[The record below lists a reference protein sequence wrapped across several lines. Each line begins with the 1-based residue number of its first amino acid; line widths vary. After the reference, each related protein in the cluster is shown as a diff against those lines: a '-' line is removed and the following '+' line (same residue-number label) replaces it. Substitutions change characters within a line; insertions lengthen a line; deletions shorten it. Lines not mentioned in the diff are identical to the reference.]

1 MIRSLLVLLSLLF
14 SVSSLAQM
22 QKSRVK
28 PLYFQADKN
37 NLQVLPQRFEYS
49 LLDDDRLKVGDII
62 IDASQVTFELT
73 PSVQKKGTYDIRFS
87 WPAGLLQEGEL
98 AVKNNSGK
106 AIFNATLNPKNIDLT
121 KGTDE
126 DGQDLLRSDKASFTA
141 KNIPATLIDDMKYFP
156 FMTFCIFREAEG
168 TRFYL
173 CSKELF
179 LSSQDGQMSIKA
191 RSSNQK
197 AAQIEINGKVVGSQ
211 GIIYL
216 NDRSE
221 EVVFK
226 ARSKSGAFI
235 EIETRRKDVDFKDVV
250 LSNDGEKIIL
260 TASGTE
266 PVNADKVKKLSATD
280 WQIELP
286 KARPLLYLKG
296 EGDIPMRQEFYIRG
310 QLPRQKDRPY
320 VSAKAPEKTYS
331 STLIINGISP
341 EEVKVSVPAEDAKSR
356 LEDSKKNQFLWT
368 LTGIPSGVSH
378 RRYLNVDSAGKNFVA
393 GYDIFRGHPF
403 SLNVGLQFQNPSGI
417 AFGSV
422 EFQWWIENFLLLNT
436 DFTRFHWGV
445 AVERKQHLTEKDD
458 IAAVD
463 FTTFELLWR
472 ARSGFHLI
480 DGTWGLILPM
490 QMVEGE
496 GANAMTYG
504 FGAFLNQKAH
514 DVWLQYAMDWYEW
527 KLHYFAG
534 SSGSDFKIKSAYS
547 LKALAY
553 KKWSD
558 EWFFRYGL
566 DLSQHKFDPAAGKE
580 DLQMGVNAG
589 VYFKF

>member
-1 MIRSLLVLLSLLF
+1 MIRGLIVLLSILF
-14 SVSSLAQM
+14 SLSPSFA

-73 PSVQKKGTYDIRFS
+73 PSAQKKGTYNIRFS

-106 AIFNATLNPKNIDLT
+106 AIFNATIHSKNIALT
-121 KGTDE
+121 KGTAE
-126 DGQDLLRSDKASFTA
+126 DGEDLLRSDIATYTA
-141 KNIPATLIDDMKYFP
+141 KDIPATLVDDMKYFP

-179 LSSQDGQMSIKA
+179 LSSQDGQIQIKS
-191 RSSNQK
+191 RSSNLK
-197 AAQIEINGKVVGSQ
+197 TAQIEINGKVVGSQ

-235 EIETRRKDVDFKDVV
+235 EIETRRKDVDFKDAI

-260 TASGTE
+260 TASGAE
-266 PVNADKVKKLSATD
+266 PVNEDKVKKISAKE

-310 QLPRQKDRPY
+310 HLPRLKDRPF
-320 VSAKAPEKTYS
+320 VSAKAPEQTYS
-331 STLIINGISP
+331 STVVINGIAP
-341 EEVKVSVPAEDAKSR
+341 DEIRVSVPNEDTKSR
-356 LEDSKKNQFLWT
+356 IENTKKNQYLWT
-368 LTGIPSGVSH
+368 LTNIPAGVLH
-378 RRYLNVDSAGKNFVA
+378 RRYLNVSSEGRNFVA

-403 SLNVGLQFQNPSGI
+403 ALNVGIQYLNPSGI
-417 AFGSV
+417 AFGNV
-422 EFQWWIENFLLLNT
+422 EFQWWIENFLLLNSPA
-436 DFTRFHWGV
+436 TRFNWGV
-445 AVERKQHLTEKDD
+445 AVERKQHLTEKADV
-458 IAAVD
+458 AAVD

-472 ARSGFHLI
+472 AKPGFHLV
-480 DGTWGLILPM
+480 DSTWGLILPM
-490 QMVEGE
+490 QMIEGD
-496 GANAMTYG
+496 GASAMTYG
-504 FGAFLNQKAH
+504 FGAFLNQEANNL
-514 DVWLQYAMDWYEW
+514 WLRYAMDWYEW

-534 SSGSDFKIKSAYS
+534 SSGSDFKIKSGYA

-553 KKWSD
+553 KKWSE
-558 EWFFRYGL
+558 EWFFRYGA
-566 DLSQHKFDPAAGKE
+566 DLSQYKFDPSAGKE
-580 DLQMGVNAG
+580 DLQIGINAG